1 MGQIF
6 VVMEHKMGELN
17 EISLQLLW
25 KGAALCETL
34 SHTLTAVIM
43 ADESPTF
50 LSEIEDRADRIILI
64 EDSRLKTFDGDAY
77 KEILGALIDKHHPF
91 ITIMGHTPWG
101 MDFAPPLSVKTGLP
115 VATDC
120 VDILVEEGQPKAIR
134 QIYSGKL
141 LSRVALE
148 ASEGYLFT
156 VRPGSFPPDRLGER
170 KAEIIRIEPPTD
182 LTNPRKAF
190 QEYEDAGAGDVDIS
204 QADFLVSIGRGVG
217 EEGNVD
223 KMKELA
229 TLLGGVLSCSRPVVD
244 KNWLPKYHQVGT
256 SGKSVKPKV
265 YFALGISGSFQH
277 MAGVSGADTIIA
289 VNKDRRAPIF
299 RAADYGVVEDLFKI
313 SDALKEKLSE

>member
-6 VVMEHKMGELN
+6 VVIEHRMGELN
-17 EISLQLLW
+17 EISLQMLW
-25 KGAALCETL
+25 KGAELCEAL

-43 ADESPTF
+43 GGQSPAFIAD
-50 LSEIEDRADRIILI
+50 IEERADRIILV
-64 EDSRLKTFDGDAY
+64 EDGRLEAFDGDAY
-77 KEILGALIDKHHPF
+77 KEILNDLIDEYHPF
-91 ITIMGHTPWG
+91 ITLMGHTPWG
-101 MDFAPPLSVKTGLP
+101 MDFAPPLSVKAGYPL
-115 VATDC
+115 VTDC

-141 LSRVALE
+141 LSKVALK

-156 VRPGSFPPDRLGER
+156 VRPGSFPPDRIRGR
-170 KAEIIRIEPPTD
+170 KAEVIRKEPPTD
-182 LTNPRKAF
+182 LATPRKVF
-190 QEYEDAGAGDVDIS
+190 LEYEDAGAGDVDIS

-229 TLLGGVLSCSRPVVD
+229 TLMGGVLSCSRPVVD

-277 MAGVSGADTIIA
+277 MAGVSGAGTIIA
-289 VNKDRRAPIF
+289 VNKDQRAPIF

>member
-6 VVMEHKMGELN
+6 VVIEHRMGVLN
-17 EISLQLLW
+17 EISLQMLW
-25 KGAALCETL
+25 KGAELCEGL
-34 SHTLTAVIM
+34 SHTLTAIIMGEQSPAFM
-43 ADESPTF
+43 AD
-50 LSEIEDRADRIILI
+50 IEERADRIILV
-64 EDSRLKTFDGDAY
+64 EDGRLEAFDGDAY
-77 KEILGALIDKHHPF
+77 KEILCALIDEYHPF
-91 ITIMGHTPWG
+91 ITLMGHTPWG
-101 MDFAPPLSVKTGLP
+101 MDFAPPLSVKTGFPL
-115 VATDC
+115 VTDC
-120 VDILVEEGQPKAIR
+120 VDIQFEEGQPKAIR

-141 LSRVALE
+141 LSKVALV

-156 VRPGSFPPDRLGER
+156 VRPGSFPPDRAGER
-170 KAEIIRIEPPTD
+170 KAEVIRKEPPSD
-182 LTNPRKAF
+182 LATPRKVF
-190 QEYEDAGAGDVDIS
+190 IEYEDAGAGDVDIS

-223 KMKELA
+223 SMKELA
-229 TLLGGVLSCSRPVVD
+229 SLIGGVLSCSRPVVD

-277 MAGVSGADTIIA
+277 MAGVSGAGTIIA

-299 RAADYGVVEDLFKI
+299 RAADYGVVDDLFKI